1 LILEIKADP
10 VENLLVDIE
19 LKVISPVVTYA
30 EIGNPLRLE
39 INAIPVDS
47 LFVDSEL
54 KDESF
59 PLMILLN
66 GNPFNEEIIAD
77 PVDSEF
83 VERLVTILFPAP
95 KTPVAKDPD
104 VKSPITTAFC
114 IT

>member
-1 LILEIKADP
+1 M
-10 VENLLVDIE
+10 
-19 LKVISPVVTYA
+19 
-30 EIGNPLRLE
+30 LE
-39 INAIPVDS
+39 INAIPVDI

-59 PLMILLN
+59 PLMILLKA
-66 GNPFNEEIIAD
+66 NPFKEEIIAD

-104 VKSPITTAFC
+104 VKSPITVAFC